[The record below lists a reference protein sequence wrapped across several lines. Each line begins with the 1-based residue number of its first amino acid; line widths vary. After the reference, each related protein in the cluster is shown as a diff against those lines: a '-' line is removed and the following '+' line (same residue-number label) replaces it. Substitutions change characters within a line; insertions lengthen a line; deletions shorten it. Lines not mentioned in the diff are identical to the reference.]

1 MRRIALRATGMT
13 AMLAVATLLAGT
25 AHAQARGPSLQ
36 QIRQS
41 TPHIYSA
48 VDRRQQQWFEAQI
61 RTGQRIEREDRERAA
76 LLDPAYRARK
86 FADLQDFIRI
96 MPGRYRIE
104 SQVGYVTRVTVPYVS
119 GTYSMGPVEIG
130 QTTIVSGYAECVHL
144 EKDADV
150 RCRFRPDVMPV
161 DDGVQRFNTVDMTDL
176 MRPAMLWFTLDPE
189 QPQLRTTLL
198 AEGANAQVL
207 VGAMDGGVISA
218 QGAGICRV
226 VTCFRT
232 LDASAAKDAE
242 QISLVFR
249 TGNFMVTLTLHRVSA
264 PLYENVLRP
273 QSALLSIPDFTD

>member
-1 MRRIALRATGMT
+1 MRRIALRA
-13 AMLAVATLLAGT
+13 AALMLIASIALAGT
-25 AHAQARGPSLQ
+25 ARAQARGPTLREIQ
-36 QIRQS
+36 QK
-41 TPHIYSA
+41 TPLFFGA
-48 VDRRQQQWFEAQI
+48 AERRQQQWFEARI
-61 RTGQRIEREDRERAA
+61 RTGRQIEREDLERAA
-76 LLDPAYRARK
+76 LLDPAYRAQK

-104 SQVGYVTRVTVPYVS
+104 SQVGYVTRVTATVVS

-130 QTTIVSGYAECVHL
+130 QTTVVSGYAECVHA
-144 EKDADV
+144 EKDADI
-150 RCRFRPDVMPV
+150 RCRFRPNVMPV

-176 MRPAMLWFTLDPE
+176 MRPATLWFTLDPE

-198 AEGANAQVL
+198 ADGANAQDL

-218 QGAGICRV
+218 KGAVTCRM

-249 TGNFMVTLTLHRVSA
+249 TGSFMVTLTLHRMSA
-264 PLYENVLRP
+264 PLYDYVLRP
-273 QSALLSIPDFTD
+273 ESALLSIPDFTD